1 MSNELRNFLALSYD
15 ELEQLNLKA
24 KEQRQKRVAVHKI
37 QEERIKYLT
46 DEKRIKAVT
55 VLFSDLEGRLHM
67 LDYDKKFLVKS
78 WDNLTFDG
86 SSIRGFTAQRESD
99 LRLAMDWA
107 SFYWAPADVFGSGK
121 VLVFGE
127 VIDKDGSPYS
137 ADIRGRLKGF
147 AGEMYKNEE
156 YTLNAANE
164 IEGFLF
170 QGSDAERRY
179 NETGKFE
186 YVNTGGY
193 YHSLPGDPLRTFID
207 TTAEVQR
214 AMGFQNEKDH
224 PEVAPSQ
231 FEINYGYGEVVQ
243 AADQIQLY
251 KLICRQV
258 ATRMGLTAC
267 FLPKPVVG
275 VNGNGMHTNVS
286 ISKGGKNIYWDPK
299 GEEKLSKFGWAF
311 VDRILTHGNDI
322 CLLLNASVNAY
333 RRLDPHFEAP
343 NQLKASPVDRGS
355 MIRIPI
361 GNERSMRVEVRSV
374 APDANPYLVMYS
386 IFRTGIEGETAKIK
400 NLRQAERY
408 LPDNVYLALDNFR
421 KADWT
426 TKLLGEDVKAR
437 YGALKQAAADRCARH
452 SARLSKC
459 RKCSTTTRSTINS
472 CGICFRQIPQGSGEW
487 GGSPVTKSTRFSL
500 VHSSHSRRRAHAL
513 NRSGRLRHS
522 WPLLRPMPRRFLP
535 YWLRP
540 SMLLRCAQRCNR
552 RTSPSP
558 QQRARSTAASSH
570 RAFRSWSWRRS
581 AFGSH
586 GPYPG

>member
-1 MSNELRNFLALSYD
+1 MSTELRNFLSLSYD

-24 KEQRQKRVAVHKI
+24 KEQRKNRVAAHKI
-37 QEERIKYLT
+37 QEDRIKYLS

-67 LDYDKKFLVKS
+67 LDYDKKFLIKS

-99 LRLAMDWA
+99 LRLEMDWGA
-107 SFYWAPADVFGSGK
+107 FYWGPSDVFGSGK

-137 ADIRGRLKGF
+137 ADIRGLLKGY
-147 AGEMYKNEE
+147 AEKLNKDED

-170 QGSDAERRY
+170 QGPDAERHY
-179 NETGKFE
+179 NETRKFE

-193 YHSLPGDPLRTFID
+193 YHSLPGDLLRTFID

-214 AMGFQNEKDH
+214 SMGFQNEKDH

-231 FEINYGYGEVVQ
+231 FEINYGYGEVVA

-286 ISKGGKNIYWDPK
+286 ISKGGQNLFWDPK
-299 GEEKLSKFGWAF
+299 GEEKLSKMGWGF
-311 VDRILTHGNDI
+311 TDKILTHANDI
-322 CLLLNASVNAY
+322 CLLLNSSVNAY

-343 NQLKASPVDRGS
+343 NQIKASPVDRGS

-361 GNERSMRVEVRSV
+361 GNEKSSRVEVRSV

-386 IFRTGIEGETAKIK
+386 IFKSGLDGDTAKIK

-408 LPDNVYLALDNFR
+408 LPDNIYTALENFE
-421 KADWT
+421 KAAWT
-426 TKLLGEDVKAR
+426 TKLLGADVKAR
-437 YGALKQAAADRCARH
+437 FADLKRASADRC
-452 SARLSKC
+452 
-459 RKCSTTTRSTINS
+459 
-472 CGICFRQIPQGSGEW
+472 P
-487 GGSPVTKSTRFSL
+487 
-500 VHSSHSRRRAHAL
+500 RALGTFVKAPEVQYHHEVY
-513 NRSGRLRHS
+513 NQ
-522 WPLLRPMPRRFLP
+522 FL
-535 YWLRP
+535 WNL
-540 SMLLRCAQRCNR
+540 
-552 RTSPSP
+552 
-558 QQRARSTAASSH
+558 
-570 RAFRSWSWRRS
+570 F
-581 AFGSH
+581 
-586 GPYPG
+586 